1 MRLVLVALAVA
12 FARRRVQGRHD
23 GVDQGA
29 RRRERGR
36 HRRRG
41 PRSRRGRRRPR
52 RAAASSRTGCAS
64 VTSPR
69 RGGRCIPG
77 SRAADGSAQLV
88 LTKPFSTPAQV
99 AGIIREISGTTGPLR
114 DVTVTRDRGLFS
126 TTYSAGGTLDLQT
139 LKTGLTTDPD
149 VVAALANQHVDVN
162 AIDQSLL
169 ADRPRLVRVEAGDRP
184 PGTGDH
190 GAGRQRQDDRGRHV
204 ELGARH
210 AARRAGRRRGGAG
223 RARGAG
229 DAVAGPAAAPWCD
242 AWSASRRGN
251 DRRDSEPTER
261 VTVRHRRRWPSVT
274 RSNGV
279 ARWVE
284 CRTPVVR
291 SGHEDANGA
300 PVLGVRGRVA
310 PVAGAVPGMRRLGH
324 AGGGG
329 RRGASDGRRPVGA
342 GPRRG
347 RRPAAHRR
355 RRRQRRGARPHR
367 GRRARPRARRRAGA
381 GVGHPARRGARH
393 GQEHAAAA
401 GARAHGRGRRHAACW
416 SPPRSRARRCGCG
429 PSASAR
435 SQADLLVVAETSLP
449 HVLAHVD
456 AVGPEVLALD
466 SIQTVVDPDLP
477 GAPGSV
483 TQVRDCAYRLVQQA
497 KERAL
502 RHRARRPRHQ
512 GGHPRRPARAR
523 ARGRHRALVRR
534 RPRPLAACAARAR
547 STGSAAP
554 TRWGCSR

>member
-1 MRLVLVALAVA
+1 M
-12 FARRRVQGRHD
+12 
-23 GVDQGA
+23 
-29 RRRERGR
+29 
-36 HRRRG
+36 
-41 PRSRRGRRRPR
+41 
-52 RAAASSRTGCAS
+52 
-64 VTSPR
+64 
-69 RGGRCIPG
+69 
-77 SRAADGSAQLV
+77 
-88 LTKPFSTPAQV
+88 
-99 AGIIREISGTTGPLR
+99 REISGTTGPLR

-126 TTYSAGGTLDLQT
+126 TTLLGRRHARPP
-139 LKTGLTTDPD
+139 DPQD
-149 VVAALANQHVDVN
+149 RPDHRSRRRRRARQPARRRERDRPVLARR
-162 AIDQSLL
+162 
-169 ADRPRLVRVEAGDRP
+169 RPRLVRVEAGDRP
-184 PGTGDH
+184 PGAGDH
-190 GAGRQRQDDRGRHV
+190 GARRQRQDDRGRHV

-223 RARGAG
+223 RTRGAG
-229 DAVAGPAAAPWCD
+229 DAVAGPATASWCD
-242 AWSASRRGN
+242 ASSATRRGN

-279 ARWVE
+279 AGWVE
-284 CRTPVVR
+284 CRTLVVR

-300 PVLGVRGRVA
+300 PVLGMRGRVA

-347 RRPAAHRR
+347 RRPVAHRR
-355 RRRQRRGARPHR
+355 RRRQRRGTRPHR

-381 GVGHPARRGARH
+381 GVGDPARGGARH
-393 GQEHAAAA
+393 GQEHAPAA
-401 GARAHGRGRRHAACW
+401 GARADGRRPAPPASW
-416 SPPRSRARRCGCG
+416 SPRRSRARRCGCG

-435 SQADLLVVAETSLP
+435 SHGDLLVVAETSLP

-456 AVGPEVLALD
+456 AVAPEVLALD

-502 RHRARRPRHQ
+502 STVLV
-512 GGHPRRPARAR
+512 GHVTKEGTRRRPARAR
-523 ARGRHRALVRR
+523 AHGRHRPLGRR
-534 RPRPLAACAARAR
+534 RPRPLAACGARAE
-547 STGSAAP
+547 AP
-554 TRWGCSR
+554 VRWHRTRWGCSR